1 MVAIRI
7 AAVAAVKGMKPLVE
21 GLHPSPKLAHAT
33 LAKHVT
39 LSLHAENIFQHQM
52 PRFLFVAL
60 AAAIMASRR
69 GDGRALV
76 ASGAVPIRVLSV
88 QADEANE
95 AVSFVLENVGP
106 KAMTAWNVRVQVGTH
121 VGITGVDAWLERSAR
136 L

>member
-1 MVAIRI
+1 M
-7 AAVAAVKGMKPLVE
+7 P
-21 GLHPSPKLAHAT
+21 GL
-33 LAKHVT
+33 
-39 LSLHAENIFQHQM
+39 
-52 PRFLFVAL
+52 LFVAL
-60 AAAIMASRR
+60 AAAIMASSR

-88 QADEANE
+88 RADEANE

-106 KAMTAWNVRVQVGTH
+106 KAITAWNVRVQVGTH